1 MWARAMLAEL
11 GYPQLNPTIL
21 YEDNMSTI
29 TMINNDCNSQKT
41 KHIDIRYNL
50 RRKQVQNKVIT
61 MEHLQTK
68 DMTSDILT
76 KPLAGTPF
84 LHLRP
89 LLLGIANYVC
99 KRAYFAFRNMYPN
112 F

>member
-1 MWARAMLAEL
+1 MMVIARR
-11 GYPQLNPTIL
+11 
-21 YEDNMSTI
+21 
-29 TMINNDCNSQKT
+29 

-50 RRKQVQNKVIT
+50 TREQVKNKVIT

-68 DMTSDILT
+68 DMTSDLLT

-99 KRAYFAFRNMYPN
+99 KRVHLALRNMYPK

>member
-1 MWARAMLAEL
+1 
-11 GYPQLNPTIL
+11 
-21 YEDNMSTI
+21 
-29 TMINNDCNSQKT
+29 
-41 KHIDIRYNL
+41 
-50 RRKQVQNKVIT
+50 
-61 MEHLQTK
+61 MEHLKTI

-99 KRAYFAFRNMYPN
+99 KRVHLALRTMYPT

>member
-1 MWARAMLAEL
+1 ML
-11 GYPQLNPTIL
+11 QLMRLMVIM
-21 YEDNMSTI
+21 E
-29 TMINNDCNSQKT
+29 K
-41 KHIDIRYNL
+41 K
-50 RRKQVQNKVIT
+50 NKVIM

-68 DMTSDILT
+68 DMTSDIFT

-89 LLLGIANYVC
+89 LLLGMAKFAC
-99 KRAYFAFRNMYPN
+99 KRVHLTISNMYPN

>member
-1 MWARAMLAEL
+1 MNL
-11 GYPQLNPTIL
+11 
-21 YEDNMSTI
+21 
-29 TMINNDCNSQKT
+29 
-41 KHIDIRYNL
+41 HIDIRYNL
-50 RRKQVQNKVIT
+50 TREQVKNKVIM

-68 DMTSDILT
+68 DMSSDILT
-76 KPLAGTPF
+76 EPLAGTPF

-99 KRAYFAFRNMYPN
+99 KKVYIAINNISSN

>member
-1 MWARAMLAEL
+1 
-11 GYPQLNPTIL
+11 
-21 YEDNMSTI
+21 
-29 TMINNDCNSQKT
+29 
-41 KHIDIRYNL
+41 
-50 RRKQVQNKVIT
+50 

-99 KRAYFAFRNMYPN
+99 KRVRLAPRIMYPK

>member
-1 MWARAMLAEL
+1 MMVIARKQNILISD
-11 GYPQLNPTIL
+11 TIL
-21 YEDNMSTI
+21 QE
-29 TMINNDCNSQKT
+29 
-41 KHIDIRYNL
+41 
-50 RRKQVQNKVIT
+50 QVKNKVIT

-76 KPLAGTPF
+76 KPLAGTPV

-99 KRAYFAFRNMYPN
+99 KRVHLALRNLYPN

>member
-1 MWARAMLAEL
+1 MWARSLLAEI
-11 GYPQLNPTIL
+11 GYPQLEPTVI

-29 TMINNDCNSQKT
+29 AMVNNDGNSQKT
-41 KHIDIRYNL
+41 KHIDIQYNPA
-50 RRKQVQNKVIT
+50 KDQVKNKVIM

-84 LHLRP
+84 LHLHP
-89 LLLGIANYVC
+89 LLLGIVKYVC
-99 KRAYFAFRNMYPN
+99 KKVYLAINNISPIF
-112 F
+112 

>member
-1 MWARAMLAEL
+1 M
-11 GYPQLNPTIL
+11 
-21 YEDNMSTI
+21 
-29 TMINNDCNSQKT
+29 
-41 KHIDIRYNL
+41 
-50 RRKQVQNKVIT
+50 

-84 LHLRP
+84 LHIRP
-89 LLLGIANYVC
+89 LLSGIAHYVC
-99 KRAYFAFRNMYPN
+99 KKVYLAINNISPN

>member
-1 MWARAMLAEL
+1 
-11 GYPQLNPTIL
+11 
-21 YEDNMSTI
+21 MSTI
-29 TMINNDCNSQKT
+29 AMVNNDGNSQKT

-50 RRKQVQNKVIT
+50 TREQVKNNVIT

-68 DMTSDILT
+68 CMTSDILT

-99 KRAYFAFRNMYPN
+99 KRVHLALRNLYPN